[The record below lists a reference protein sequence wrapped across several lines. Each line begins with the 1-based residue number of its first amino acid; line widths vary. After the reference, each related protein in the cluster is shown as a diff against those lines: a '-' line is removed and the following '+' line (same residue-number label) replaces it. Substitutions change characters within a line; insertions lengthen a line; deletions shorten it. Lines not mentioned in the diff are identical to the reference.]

1 MQALLKSRAYCHV
14 NQRLAGE
21 SLFLLG
27 HLTFLI
33 TLKGEAILQSY
44 NNSRVADARRN
55 VSTLQ
60 LYNTQLKAS
69 HCMQ

>member
-60 LYNTQLKAS
+60 LSNLKS
-69 HCMQ
+69 